1 MDRAARSNRDAA
13 WSSGHAAARRGHRDA
28 AWSSGH
34 AAARRGHRDAAL
46 RIERRSAGW
55 QRRLVVTMVAHD
67 DIGGA
72 MVAHYG
78 GLLTVITYRR
88 CAHLRSRIE
97 SLVFGDH
104 NRGADDGERAHSAH
118 SARSALGESFTGIES
133 DSGQRR
139 DCDAGEHAG

>member
-78 GLLTVITYRR
+78 VLLTVITYRR
-88 CAHLRSRIE
+88 CAHLRSRID
-97 SLVFGDH
+97 SLVLGH
-104 NRGADDGERAHSAH
+104 NNRCVDVGKLTISDDSAW
-118 SARSALGESFTGIES
+118 
-133 DSGQRR
+133 
-139 DCDAGEHAG
+139 